1 MSERLA
7 ESGVVPNRGLITL
20 CAMVATLMQALDSTI
35 ANVALPY
42 MQGSLSATSDQI
54 TWVLTSYIVAAAI
67 MTAPVG
73 WLSARFGRKNLFLVC
88 LVGFT
93 IASMLCGV
101 AQSLEQMV
109 LFRLLQ
115 GVFGAAL
122 VPLSQATMLDIYP
135 PEQRGSAMALWGVGV
150 MVGPILGPT
159 LGGYLTDLYNWRY
172 VFYVNL
178 PFGILATAGLLIFL
192 PKEQA
197 KSELRFDWLGFGVLA
212 LGLGA
217 FQLMLDRGQDQDW
230 FGSREIVVEAVLA
243 GLGTYLFVVHLL
255 TAEKPF
261 LPPRIF
267 RDRNF
272 AASLAVMF
280 SVGMILLASSAL
292 LAPWLQTLAGYPV
305 AAAGL
310 ILAPRGLGTMAA
322 MMISGRLTS
331 RMDPRLLMALGV
343 ILLCYS
349 LYEQTGWTPDISL
362 DPVAINTIIQ
372 GAGLGFVFIPLQVIA
387 FATLAPELRTDA
399 TSLLSL
405 VRNVGSA
412 VGVSATSALLARNI
426 QVAHADMA
434 GHVTPF
440 SSLATRLRR
449 SNARPGHRPRRRDA
463 RHRHQPAGCDH
474 RLSRRLQGDA
484 ARHRPDAAPA
494 TADAPPQ
501 GRRRPKPRPRGDGL
515 TLASASRR
523 RPRGRISRNPR
534 RRLNLVQQCAA
545 GAVFTRSH
553 LDRRQ

>member
-1 MSERLA
+1 MA
-7 ESGVVPNRGLITL
+7 EPGAVPNRGLITV

-93 IASMLCGV
+93 MASMLCGV

-135 PEQRGSAMALWGVGV
+135 PAQRGSAMALWGVGV

-178 PFGILATAGLLIFL
+178 PFGILATVGLLVFL
-192 PKEQA
+192 PKEKA

-217 FQLMLDRGQDQDW
+217 FQLMLDRGQDKDW

-243 GLGTYLFVVHLL
+243 GLGVYLFVVHLL
-255 TAEKPF
+255 TAERPF

-272 AASLAVMF
+272 ASSLAVMF

-292 LAPWLQTLAGYPV
+292 LAPWLQTLSGYPV

-310 ILAPRGLGTMAA
+310 ILAPRGLGTMGA
-322 MMISGRLTS
+322 MMISGRLAS

-343 ILLCYS
+343 CLLCYS
-349 LYEQTGWTPDISL
+349 LWEQTGWTPDVGGTT
-362 DPVAINTIIQ
+362 VAINTIVQ

-412 VGVSATSALLARNI
+412 VGVSVTSALLARNI
-426 QVAHADMA
+426 QIAHADMA
-434 GHVTPF
+434 AHVTPF
-440 SSLATRLRR
+440 TSLGHGSAGPLLDPATTRGAAMLDMLINQQATIIAYLDDFKMMLFVTAPTLLLLLLMKRPKAVAAPSLA
-449 SNARPGHRPRRRDA
+449 H
-463 RHRHQPAGCDH
+463 
-474 RLSRRLQGDA
+474 A
-484 ARHRPDAAPA
+484 AMD
-494 TADAPPQ
+494 
-501 GRRRPKPRPRGDGL
+501 
-515 TLASASRR
+515 
-523 RPRGRISRNPR
+523 
-534 RRLNLVQQCAA
+534 
-545 GAVFTRSH
+545 
-553 LDRRQ
+553 

>member
-1 MSERLA
+1 MA
-7 ESGVVPNRGLITL
+7 QPGTVPNRSLITV

-42 MQGSLSATSDQI
+42 MQGSLSATTDQI

-73 WLSARFGRKNLFLVC
+73 WLSARFGRKNLFIVC

-93 IASMLCGV
+93 VASMLCGV
-101 AQSLEQMV
+101 AQSLEEMV

-122 VPLSQATMLDIYP
+122 VPLSQSTMLDIYP
-135 PEQRGSAMALWGVGV
+135 PEQRGSAMALWGMGV

-178 PFGILATAGLLIFL
+178 PFGILATAGLIVFL
-192 PKEQA
+192 PKEEA
-197 KSELRFDWLGFGVLA
+197 KSDLRFDWLGFGVLA

-217 FQLMLDRGQDQDW
+217 FQLMLDRGQTQDW
-230 FGSREIVVEAVLA
+230 FGSREVIIEAVLG
-243 GLGTYLFVVHLL
+243 GLGIYLFVVHLA
-255 TAEKPF
+255 TAERPF

-267 RDRNF
+267 KDRNF

-322 MMISGRLTS
+322 MLISGRLTS
-331 RMDPRLLMALGV
+331 RMDPRLIMAFGIV
-343 ILLCYS
+343 LLSYS
-349 LYEQTGWTPDISL
+349 LYEQTGWTPDVSSWTVI
-362 DPVAINTIIQ
+362 VNTMIQ
-372 GAGLGFVFIPLQVIA
+372 GAGLGFVFIPLQVVA
-387 FATLAPELRTDA
+387 FATLAPDLRTNG

-412 VGVSATSALLARNI
+412 VGVSATSALLARNSQI
-426 QVAHADMA
+426 AHADLA
-434 GHVTPF
+434 ATITPF
-440 SSLATRLRR
+440 HPIARGIGATGRMLDPTSAKGAAMLDGLINQQALIIAYLDDFKAMLIVSAPAVLLLLLMR
-449 SNARPGHRPRRRDA
+449 RPRR
-463 RHRHQPAGCDH
+463 
-474 RLSRRLQGDA
+474 
-484 ARHRPDAAPA
+484 A
-494 TADAPPQ
+494 TAPDPAH
-501 GRRRPKPRPRGDGL
+501 
-515 TLASASRR
+515 
-523 RPRGRISRNPR
+523 
-534 RRLNLVQQCAA
+534 AA
-545 GAVFTRSH
+545 ME
-553 LDRRQ
+553 

>member
-1 MSERLA
+1 MDA
-7 ESGVVPNRGLITL
+7 PPPTVVPNRGLITA
-20 CAMVATLMQALDSTI
+20 CAMIATLMQALDSTI

-93 IASMLCGV
+93 ITSMLCGV

-115 GVFGAAL
+115 GMFGAAL

-135 PEQRGSAMALWGVGV
+135 PAQRGSAMALWGVGV

-178 PFGILATAGLLIFL
+178 PFGILATAGLVLFL
-192 PKEQA
+192 PKGEGKA
-197 KSELRFDWLGFGVLA
+197 ELRFDWLGFGVLA

-230 FGSREIVVEAVLA
+230 FGSREVVVEAILA
-243 GLGTYLFVVHLL
+243 GLGIYLFVTHLV
-255 TAEKPF
+255 TAKRPF
-261 LPPRIF
+261 LPPAIF

-272 AASLAVMF
+272 TASLAVMF

-292 LAPWLQTLAGYPV
+292 LAPWLQTLSGYPV

-322 MMISGRLTS
+322 MTIAGRLATKVE
-331 RMDPRLLMALGV
+331 PRLLMALGI
-343 ILLCYS
+343 ILLSYS
-349 LYEQTGWTPDISL
+349 LYAQTGWTPD
-362 DPVAINTIIQ
+362 VASSTVVVNTIIQ
-372 GAGLGFVFIPLQVIA
+372 GAGLGFVFIPLQVVA
-387 FATLAPELRTDA
+387 FATLSPALRTDG

-405 VRNVGSA
+405 VRNLGSA
-412 VGVSATSALLARNI
+412 VGVSATSALLARNVQVVHSEI
-426 QVAHADMA
+426 VGRINSFGSVAHGLGGALGGFVDPSTTRGAAFLNQLVNQQALTIAYLDDFKAMLW
-434 GHVTPF
+434 VT
-440 SSLATRLRR
+440 
-449 SNARPGHRPRRRDA
+449 
-463 RHRHQPAGCDH
+463 
-474 RLSRRLQGDA
+474 
-484 ARHRPDAAPA
+484 AP
-494 TADAPPQ
+494 TV
-501 GRRRPKPRPRGDGL
+501 L
-515 TLASASRR
+515 LLLIMR
-523 RPRGRISRNPR
+523 RPRNVAPPDPAH
-534 RRLNLVQQCAA
+534 AA
-545 GAVFTRSH
+545 M
-553 LDRRQ
+553 D

>member
-1 MSERLA
+1 MSERAA
-7 ESGVVPNRGLITL
+7 ESGVVKNRGLITL

-73 WLSARFGRKNLFLVC
+73 WLSARFGRKNLYLVC

-135 PEQRGSAMALWGVGV
+135 PAQRGSAMALWGVGV

-197 KSELRFDWLGFGVLA
+197 KSELRFDWLGFGVLS
-212 LGLGA
+212 LGLGS

-230 FGSREIVVEAVLA
+230 FGSREIIVEAVLA

-310 ILAPRGLGTMAA
+310 ILAPRGLGTMGA

-343 ILLCYS
+343 LLLCYS
-349 LYEQTGWTPDISL
+349 LYEQTGWTPDISGTS
-362 DPVAINTIIQ
+362 VAINTIIQ

-440 SSLATRLRR
+440 SSL
-449 SNARPGHRPRRRDA
+449 GHGS
-463 RHRHQPAGCDH
+463 AGPM
-474 RLSRRLQGDA
+474 LN
-484 ARHRPDAAPA
+484 PA
-494 TADAPPQ
+494 TARGAAMLDTVINQQAAIIAYLDDFKAMLLVTAPTLLLLLLM
-501 GRRRPKPRPRGDGL
+501 RRPKVVAAPS
-515 TLASASRR
+515 LAH
-523 RPRGRISRNPR
+523 
-534 RRLNLVQQCAA
+534 AA
-545 GAVFTRSH
+545 M
-553 LDRRQ
+553 D